1 MNITE
6 VRLVDDHGVT
16 HIFDGHGQARI
27 VATHMDDGLTPEKS
41 TQVRYLD
48 VHLQLEARP

>member
-16 HIFDGHGQARI
+16 HIFNGHGEARL
-27 VATHMDDGLTPEKS
+27 VRTHMDDALTPEKS
-41 TQVRYLD
+41 TQVRYLS
-48 VHLQLEARP
+48 VHLNLEAQQ